1 MDDRN
6 SAVTHPAPGDVWQD
20 DSAAAAGPRPWQAVN
35 AGGTGGSGVGNGL
48 QNFIAVVLKRR
59 WLILGVTLAALLIAL
74 LVTLLMPPAY
84 IARATFQVQ
93 REAPH
98 VVDSQTATEGAS
110 GTEKDAAFLNT
121 QFALVTSRV
130 TAQGIVR
137 RLNLATN
144 RDFVGGGTLGG
155 IFQNDG
161 TPTPAQLQQAF
172 DAATAKV
179 QSNLTATQF
188 GLSDLIQVQ
197 YQDRNPQIA
206 TAVANAAIDEFI
218 QGSIE
223 RQFLASK
230 YAGDFV
236 GKRLLELKAKLEK
249 SERDLVDYASHEKII
264 SVTDGGKTGAQ
275 AQSID
280 SATLNVINNAAAT
293 ARAQRVDAQA
303 AWELAQQSGG
313 AALAQS
319 SNDPQINELAG
330 RLATLQA
337 DYAQKLQ
344 TFRPNFPAMVEQR
357 TQISTMQKQL
367 ADLRGKLLQTVKG
380 SYQLSIDK
388 EKALND
394 QLAKATSQVLD
405 VQSRS
410 IQYMILQREVDT
422 NRALYDALLQRY
434 KEIGVA
440 GGSSSNNVS
449 IIDRARVPGSPAY
462 PILWLNL
469 LIALVGGLAI
479 GLGIAFVLDFLDDTF
494 KMPEDVESNL
504 GLPLLGMI
512 PKLEE
517 GATPLAEL
525 GKARS
530 SFVEAYFAA
539 RTALQL
545 ANANGTPKSLLITS
559 SNPNEGKTT
568 TAISLAQSFAEQGK
582 RVLLVDADM
591 RRPSLHKIL
600 GFGNTD
606 GLANTLT
613 GERRAADVIVHD
625 SHGFDVLTS
634 GPTSPNPA
642 RLLSG
647 GLRSLLSDLE
657 TRYDLVIFDGPP
669 VVGLA
674 DVPILASAIQE
685 TVLVIQARKSR
696 RRVVMSALRRLRT
709 SRNAIVGVI
718 LTKFDHRSAD
728 YAYTYA
734 YSSYYYSYG
743 DGRTA

>member
-1 MDDRN
+1 MDDRT
-6 SAVTHPAPGDVWQD
+6 SAATHPAPGDVWQD
-20 DSAAAAGPRPWQAVN
+20 DGAHGATARPWQSLGT
-35 AGGTGGSGVGNGL
+35 AGAAAGNGL
-48 QNFIAVVLKRR
+48 QNFISVILKRR
-59 WLILGVTLAALLIAL
+59 WLILGITLAALLIAL
-74 LVTLLMPPAY
+74 LGTLLADPVY
-84 IARATFQVQ
+84 IAQATFQVQ

-98 VVDSQTATEGAS
+98 VTDTATPTDAS
-110 GTEKDAAFLNT
+110 SSIQNDVAFLNT
-121 QFALVTSRV
+121 QFALVTSRA

-144 RDFVGGGTLGG
+144 RDFIGGGTLAG
-155 IFQNDG
+155 IFQNNAA
-161 TPTPAQLQQAF
+161 PSPAQLQQAF

-179 QSNLTATQF
+179 QANLTATQY
-188 GLSDLIQVQ
+188 GQSQLIQVQ
-197 YQDRNPQIA
+197 YQDRSPQLAAAI
-206 TAVANAAIDEFI
+206 ANAAIDEFI
-218 QGSIE
+218 QGTIE

-230 YAGDFV
+230 YTGDFV
-236 GKRLLELKAKLEK
+236 GRRLLELKAKLEK

-264 SVTDGGKTGAQ
+264 SVSDAGKPGAQ

-293 ARAQRVDAQA
+293 AKAQRVDAEA
-303 AWELAQQSGG
+303 AWQLAQSSNG

-319 SNDPQINELAG
+319 SNDPQINEMAA
-330 RLATLQA
+330 RLSALQA
-337 DYAQKLQ
+337 DYSQKLQ
-344 TFRPNFPAMVEQR
+344 TFRPNFPAMVELR
-357 TQISTMQKQL
+357 TQISTIQKQI
-367 ADLRGKLLQTVKG
+367 AEQRGKLLQTIKG
-380 SYQLSIDK
+380 NFQLAVDK
-388 EKALND
+388 EKALDD

-440 GGSSSNNVS
+440 GGSNSNNVS
-449 IIDRARVPGSPAY
+449 IIDRARIPGSPAR

-469 LIALVGGLAI
+469 AIALIGGLAI

-494 KMPEDVESNL
+494 KMPEDVEQNL

-517 GATPLAEL
+517 GETPLTEL

-539 RTALQL
+539 RTSLQL

-559 SNPNEGKTT
+559 STPNEGKTT

-600 GFGNTD
+600 TFANTA
-606 GLANTLT
+606 GLANVLT
-613 GERRAADVIVHD
+613 GERRSADVIVHD
-625 SHGFDVLTS
+625 SHGFDVLPS

-642 RLLSG
+642 RLLSS
-647 GLRSLLSDLE
+647 GLRPLLNDLE
-657 TRYDLVIFDGPP
+657 QRYDLVIFDGPP

-685 TVLVIQARKSR
+685 TVLVIQARRSR
-696 RRVVMSALRRLRT
+696 RRVVMSALRRLRS